1 MVCELLEWGGKCIG
15 FPSILME
22 YANLRKKSGN
32 DKSSEWKRLL
42 VGLLEQVATKWRFLH
57 EFCT

>member
-22 YANLRKKSGN
+22 YANLRKKAAPTRAQSGN
-32 DKSSEWKRLL
+32 GFWL
-42 VGLLEQVATKWRFLH
+42 G
-57 EFCT
+57 C